1 MQITSNEAHVYS
13 EFSSFFT
20 EIWQECCPILWQKT
34 RVGQFLFVASFESN
48 EYLRKAT
55 ACLIKTESLT
65 AKKKNKTKQTRQ
77 LIKIPRHGFLDQ
89 GVKKT

>member
-1 MQITSNEAHVYS
+1 MQMNEAHVYS

-65 AKKKNKTKQTRQ
+65 AKKKTKQN
-77 LIKIPRHGFLDQ
+77 KPDN
-89 GVKKT
+89 

>member
-1 MQITSNEAHVYS
+1 MLPDNVA
-13 EFSSFFT
+13 
-20 EIWQECCPILWQKT
+20 KT

-77 LIKIPRHGFLDQ
+77 FIKIPRHGFLDQ

>member
-1 MQITSNEAHVYS
+1 M
-13 EFSSFFT
+13 
-20 EIWQECCPILWQKT
+20 WQKT

-48 EYLRKAT
+48 EYLRKAN

-65 AKKKNKTKQTRQ
+65 AKKKKTRQ
-77 LIKIPRHGFLDQ
+77 LIKIPWHGFLDQ

>member
-1 MQITSNEAHVYS
+1 MEISSNEAHLYS

-20 EIWQECCPILWQKT
+20 EIWQECCPIMWQKT
-34 RVGQFLFVASFESN
+34 SVGEFLFVASFESN
-48 EYLRKAT
+48 EYLRKAA
-55 ACLIKTESLT
+55 ACLIKQSLT
-65 AKKKNKTKQTRQ
+65 AEKKNRQ

>member
-1 MQITSNEAHVYS
+1 MQMNEAHVYS

-65 AKKKNKTKQTRQ
+65 AKKKKNKTKQTRQ